1 MLEECN
7 QIFLD
12 CPVDFFLKCS
22 SRMNY
27 AEYLRRK
34 QQERSQIIGF
44 QNGQDA
50 SQVTLKAQALANT
63 IKTPVAV
70 ETSFSKIGGTV
81 ANVIEA
87 TQQNSSPTAQTCAS
101 GYVGVSQGFQ
111 TTDTAANLIGSAQM
125 CALSNAVNISATPY
139 QVEIPCASNLPAANP
154 YTSTVGTT
162 VCCQKDMG
170 IKFSNPA
177 ELIAV
182 SGQAESLR
190 QRMGQRVANSN
201 GNVPLLPPQPNG
213 IPRNYKGLRAMRF

>member
-1 MLEECN
+1 
-7 QIFLD
+7 
-12 CPVDFFLKCS
+12 
-22 SRMNY
+22 MNY

-50 SQVTLKAQALANT
+50 SQVTLKAQALANSV
-63 IKTPVAV
+63 KTPVAV
-70 ETSFSKIGGTV
+70 DTSFSKIGGTV
-81 ANVIEA
+81 ANVMEA

-101 GYVGVSQGFQ
+101 GYAGVSQGFA
-111 TTDTAANLIGSAQM
+111 TTDGAANLIGNAQF

-154 YTSTVGTT
+154 YTSTVGATI
-162 VCCQKDMG
+162 CCGKDMG
-170 IKFSNPA
+170 ILFSNPA
-177 ELIAV
+177 ELITT

-190 QRMGQRVANSN
+190 QRMGQLVSNSN
-201 GNVPLLPPQPNG
+201 GAVPLLPPQPNG